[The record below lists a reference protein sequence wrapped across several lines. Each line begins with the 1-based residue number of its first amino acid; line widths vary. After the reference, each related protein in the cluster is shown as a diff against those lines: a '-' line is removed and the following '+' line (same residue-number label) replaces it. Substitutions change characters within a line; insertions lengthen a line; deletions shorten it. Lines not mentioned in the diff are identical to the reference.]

1 MDLLFVYDLF
11 VSYATDNK
19 DVADFTVKKLEEKG
33 LRCFIAPRDL
43 HTGEEYAKEIVRG
56 ISNSIA
62 MLLLFSKESNQS
74 GYVLREV
81 NSAVSR
87 NKMIIP
93 FRIEEFLP
101 SEAMEFY
108 LGPTQWLDAFPEVLD
123 IHLDKIVR
131 IVAGIKEEYKNKK
144 KENIRIK
151 EARVLSIPEYLAM
164 GITYKQLT
172 MKAIEL
178 DFLTEFSRMQYDESR
193 KLKDYEEWKDIAE
206 YPDLGCVLIEND
218 TMIGYCDFYL
228 IDQEAFDSL
237 MSGGKDVSLDMIDLY
252 ELGGVFK
259 GYIAMMAIEP
269 DKASQKKYMLLFDW
283 VMQKVKEW
291 KNENIIVDEIGAEV
305 YSPMFKKFFE
315 RFGFQLKGKNG
326 MGGTLYQ
333 INFQDLV
340 KNKFIFDRYF
350 K

>member
-1 MDLLFVYDLF
+1 
-11 VSYATDNK
+11 
-19 DVADFTVKKLEEKG
+19 
-33 LRCFIAPRDL
+33 
-43 HTGEEYAKEIVRG
+43 
-56 ISNSIA
+56 
-62 MLLLFSKESNQS
+62 
-74 GYVLREV
+74 
-81 NSAVSR
+81 
-87 NKMIIP
+87 MIIP

-305 YSPMFKKFFE
+305 YSPMLKKFFE